1 MPTINDVARRAEV
14 SPVTVSRV
22 INKARNVSPA
32 TRERVEQ
39 AIQELGYVPSAAAR
53 SLRSKRTRTMALV
66 LPDIANAFWTTV
78 ARGVEDAAQ
87 SCGYSVLLYNTDETP
102 SKQLRYLDVIA
113 SQRVDGVIIAPYDS
127 DARNLATLRARK
139 IPIVVID
146 RRIKG
151 WEVDTVCGD
160 SVSGARALVQHLIK
174 LGHQRI
180 AVVSGPLNT
189 STAEDRVTGY
199 CLALNEAGIPVS
211 ASLIKRGEYHAPSGE
226 RLTYQLLDEGL
237 NPTAIFA
244 ANNAI
249 AMGVIDALEKRGLRI
264 PQDVALVCFDDLP
277 NASRFFPFLT
287 VAVQPAYDMGL
298 NAAQLLISR
307 LDDEVNWPPRQVVLP
322 TRLIIRYSCGRPP
335 VGNGGYA
342 PRLPD
347 LKEVNIHSVLVKP
360 LNPEE
365 VQDFGNCV
373 PSLVVSSPWK
383 EIRPSGYHKSDV
395 RRLLKV
401 LRHEEADRV
410 PYLEFWV
417 TGRAVYEYVLERRVE
432 YRTTDD
438 QLNNGHAVSPEDHV
452 EFAQRLGMDAVTC
465 EFYWRPNNLF
475 EKAEDGS
482 WRYLDGRV
490 RAWSDL
496 GDLEPPPAL
505 AAQLSNLERYLRAA
519 QGTGVGV
526 VANFTSFFDSAL
538 RAIGVSRALAMFS
551 DNRPFL
557 EKLMDTILEHQE
569 KVVRAVCDRFADE
582 LAFVLINDDIAHTA
596 GVTVPLDL
604 FIDIFSHRMQR
615 LILPAQE
622 HNRLLAMHSDGK
634 IGQLLPIL
642 HDMGFGA
649 VHPIHPN
656 ANDIFRLK
664 RRWAG
669 KLALVGNVSTS
680 LLAHGDE
687 EHIEATVREYCAK
700 LGPGGGYVLAS
711 ADKITDNIPPKNYV
725 TMVHALHKYGRYGSL
740 GQANEM

>member
-1 MPTINDVARRAEV
+1 LPTINDVARRAEV

-66 LPDIANAFWTTV
+66 LPDITNAFWTTV

-127 DARNLATLRARK
+127 DARNLATLRARN

-180 AVVSGPLNT
+180 AMVSGPLNT

-307 LDDEVNWPPRQVVLP
+307 LDDEVSWPPRHVLLP

-335 VGNGGYA
+335 LKENGYA

-347 LKEVNIHSVLVKP
+347 LKEVQIHSVLVKP
-360 LNPEE
+360 LSADQ
-365 VQDFGNCV
+365 VQGFGNCIPSAVV
-373 PSLVVSSPWK
+373 PSAWQ
-383 EIRPSGYHKSDV
+383 EIRLSSYHKSDV
-395 RRLLKV
+395 GRLLTV

-410 PYLEFWV
+410 PYLEFSV
-417 TGRAVYEYVLERRVE
+417 AGKSAYEYVLERRID
-432 YRTTDD
+432 YRTPDD
-438 QLNNGHAVSPEDHV
+438 HQPNRQPVSPEDHV
-452 EFAQRLGMDAVTC
+452 EFAQRLGMDAVSC
-465 EFYWRPNNLF
+465 EFFWQPNNLF
-475 EKAEDGS
+475 EKAGNGS
-482 WRYLDGRV
+482 RRRV
-490 RAWSDL
+490 RTWSDPD
-496 GDLEPPPAL
+496 DLEPPPAL
-505 AAQLSNLERYLRAA
+505 AGQLSNLERYLRAA

-526 VANFTSFFDSAL
+526 VASFSSFFDSAL
-538 RAIGVSRALAMFS
+538 RATGIAGAMPSLS

-557 EKLMDTILEHQE
+557 EKVMDAILEHQE

-582 LAFVLINDDIAHTA
+582 LALVLINDDIAHTA
-596 GVTVPLDL
+596 GVAVPLDL
-604 FIDIFSHRMQR
+604 FVDLFSHRMQR

-622 HNRLLAMHSDGK
+622 HNRLLAMHSDGRMDQ
-634 IGQLLPIL
+634 ILPIL
-642 HDMGFGA
+642 HEMGFAA
-649 VHPIHPN
+649 VHPIHPDT
-656 ANDIFRLK
+656 NDIFRL
-664 RRWAG
+664 RREWAG
-669 KLALVGNVSTS
+669 KLALIGNVSTS

-740 GQANEM
+740 GQEN